1 MKLYIF
7 AFAILTLAGCQPTE
21 LSMSGAGTTPVSHKV
36 EVAADLNPRLAAADA
51 SDGTEDRIISKCYS
65 CQLAMKGKEEIA
77 TQVNDYTVHFCSE
90 NCRTMFEGEAA
101 KMIGEIEATSGE
113 SSEPHAHEEGEAT
126 PETPESDQE

>member
-21 LSMSGAGTTPVSHKV
+21 VSTSGAGTTPVSHKI
-36 EVAADLNPRLAAADA
+36 EVATDLNPRLAAADA

-77 TQVNDYTVHFCSE
+77 TQVNDFTVYFCSE

-101 KMIGEIEATSGE
+101 KVIEEVEATSKE
-113 SSEPHAHEEGEAT
+113 NHVDHAPLTREAPGEASD
-126 PETPESDQE
+126 SDQ